1 MLLCVDAGAQPD
13 LRDGWQDVLDAFDA
27 VTPLVDDALPG
38 LAFLEMHGIAGDASR
53 WMSQTRN
60 VLASF
65 GCTARLGVGINK
77 IAALGAAYAGD
88 GTVCSRGDER
98 ALLAP
103 LPLTVL
109 QLEPEIVERL
119 TLLGIDSLGDLA
131 ELPHGPFVRRFGKAS
146 SRWHELARGIDH
158 RPFLPRVRVVAIE
171 AAILGEG
178 RVADEAQVFFALR
191 MLLTRIC
198 GDLSCCGKRAGALH
212 LALELDD
219 ASACAYDVPLSTPT
233 ADERTIFDMLRAKL
247 EGATFHAPIVGLKL
261 QARQLE
267 EGGEEQA
274 LFDGDDVDPQRVA
287 VAIARLE
294 AMLGER
300 VGRAQTREA
309 HVLEERFTYEPFIT
323 ARHPEPFDS
332 LRSLRINSSRR
343 TKGTL
348 TPQLRLLEVREIEV
362 VMCGGEP
369 MRVDYK
375 AVVRCAGPWRISE
388 RPFTDAP
395 VTRDEYDV
403 ALDDGSFARI
413 YRQGS
418 RWYLRGVYE

>member
-1 MLLCVDAGAQPD
+1 MLLCVDATAQPD
-13 LRDGWQDVLDAFDA
+13 LRDGWQDVLDALDA
-27 VTPLVDDALPG
+27 VTPLVDDARPG

-53 WMSQTRN
+53 WMTQTRN

-65 GCTARLGVGINK
+65 GCAARLGVGANK
-77 IAALGAAYAGD
+77 IVAFGAAHTGD
-88 GTVCSRGDER
+88 GTVCSHGGER

-103 LPLTVL
+103 LPLAVL
-109 QLEPEIVERL
+109 DIEPEMVERL

-146 SRWHELARGIDH
+146 AIWHERARGIDR
-158 RPFLPRVRVVAIE
+158 RPFLPRVRAVAIE

-198 GDLSCCGKRAGALH
+198 GDLQCCGKRAGALH

-219 ASACAYDVPLSTPT
+219 ASTCAYDVPLSTPT

-274 LFDGDDVDPQRVA
+274 LFGGDDVDPQRVA

-300 VGRAQTREA
+300 VARARTREA
-309 HVLEERFTYEPFIT
+309 HVLEERFIYEPFT
-323 ARHPEPFDS
+323 CHPERAPKA
-332 LRSLRINSSRR
+332 RVEGRNS
-343 TKGTL
+343 TL
-348 TPQLRLLEVREIEV
+348 TPQLRLLEVREIDV
-362 VMCGGEP
+362 DVCGGEP

-388 RPFTDAP
+388 RPFTDVP
-395 VTRDEYDV
+395 IVRDEYDV

-418 RWYLRGVYE
+418 HWYLRGVYE

>member
-1 MLLCVDAGAQPD
+1 
-13 LRDGWQDVLDAFDA
+13 
-27 VTPLVDDALPG
+27 
-38 LAFLEMHGIAGDASR
+38 MHGIAGNASR
-53 WMSQTRN
+53 WLEQTRD

-65 GCTARLGVGINK
+65 GWAARLGIGVNK
-77 IAALGAAYAGD
+77 IAAFGAAHAGD
-88 GTVCSRGDER
+88 GTLCSRGDER
-98 ALLAP
+98 AMLAP

-109 QLEPEIVERL
+109 QLEPEIIERL

-146 SRWHELARGIDH
+146 SLWHELARGIDR
-158 RPFLPRVRVVAIE
+158 RPFLPRVRAVAIE

-178 RVADEAQVFFALR
+178 RVADEVQVFFALR

-198 GDLSCCGKRAGALH
+198 GDLQCCGKRAGALH

-219 ASACAYDVPLSTPT
+219 ASTCVYDVPLSTPT

-274 LFDGDDVDPQRVA
+274 LFGGDDVDPQRVA

-294 AMLGER
+294 GMLGER
-300 VGRAQTREA
+300 VGRAQSREA
-309 HVLEERFTYEPFIT
+309 HVLEERFTYEPFLGC
-323 ARHPEPFDS
+323 HPERNARQGVKSKDEA
-332 LRSLRINSSRR
+332 RIA
-343 TKGTL
+343 GAL
-348 TPQLRLLEVREIEV
+348 TPQLRLLEVREVEV
-362 VMCGGEP
+362 VVCGGEP

-375 AVVRCAGPWRISE
+375 AVVQCAGPWRISE
-388 RPFTDAP
+388 RAFTDAP
-395 VTRDEYDV
+395 IARDEYDV

-418 RWYLRGVYE
+418 RWYLRGLYE

>member
-1 MLLCVDAGAQPD
+1 MLLCVDATAQPD
-13 LRDGWQDVLDAFDA
+13 LRDGWEDVLDALDA
-27 VTPLVDDALPG
+27 VTPLVDDARLG
-38 LAFLEMHGIAGDASR
+38 LAFLEMRGIAGDASR

-60 VLASF
+60 VLAEF
-65 GCTARLGVGINK
+65 GCAARLGVGINK
-77 IAALGAAYAGD
+77 IAAFGAAYAGD
-88 GTVCSRGDER
+88 GTVCAAGDER
-98 ALLAP
+98 TLLAP

-158 RPFLPRVRVVAIE
+158 RPFLPRVRAVAIE

-178 RVADEAQVFFALR
+178 RIADEAQVFFALR

-198 GDLSCCGKRAGALH
+198 RDLACCGKRAGALH

-219 ASACAYDVPLSTPT
+219 AATCSYDVPLSTPT
-233 ADERTIFDMLRAKL
+233 ADERTVFDMLRAKL

-267 EGGEEQA
+267 ESGEGQA
-274 LFDGDDVDPQRVA
+274 LFGGDDVDPQRVA
-287 VAIARLE
+287 VAISRLE
-294 AMLGER
+294 AMLGEP
-300 VGRAQTREA
+300 VTRAKTHEA
-309 HVLEERFTYEPFIT
+309 HLLEERFTYEPFT
-323 ARHPEPFDS
+323 TRHERCVQPCQS
-332 LRSLRINSSRR
+332 A
-343 TKGTL
+343 L

-362 VMCGGEP
+362 DVCGGEP

-395 VTRDEYDV
+395 IARDEYDV
-403 ALDDGSFARI
+403 ALDDGRFARI
-413 YRQGS
+413 YHQGS